1 MSKKYFLIV
10 FLACLQLQDS
20 ATILGE
26 ICLNE
31 IYVNEDV
38 PAQAFIPQ
46 AFESFSFQAHVTLHM
61 VKSKG

>member
-1 MSKKYFLIV
+1 MFATSGL
-10 FLACLQLQDS
+10 S

-46 AFESFSFQAHVTLHM
+46 AFESFSFQAHVTLHT
-61 VKSKG
+61 VKTKG